1 MLKYV
6 LSVRVSFVGII
17 RVQSS
22 RRGGVEEQMVL
33 TRSMVRERIYDAEQ
47 MILLTSLQK
56 EMVEMNR
63 KNEEMQ
69 RKSEKEILAL
79 RKENEE
85 MKKKWV
91 EGESIHISLYTS
103 DNVFLCR
110 VFPTSLKGGA
120 LS

>member
-1 MLKYV
+1 
-6 LSVRVSFVGII
+6 VSFVGII